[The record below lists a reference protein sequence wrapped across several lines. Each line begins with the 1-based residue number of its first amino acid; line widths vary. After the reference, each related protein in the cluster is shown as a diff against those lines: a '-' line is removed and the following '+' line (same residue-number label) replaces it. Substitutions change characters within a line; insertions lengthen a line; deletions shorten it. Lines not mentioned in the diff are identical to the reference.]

1 MLLRNVARRRLR
13 ALLSVLG
20 VALSVGATVALLGV
34 SLGLVGQ
41 VSAVVSEA
49 GSELTVVQRIPRGLT
64 FGYLGSLPE
73 SLVGDLLSVP
83 GVAGASPMVLVP
95 VTITR
100 EIVFLI
106 YGVLPDSPEVSRLR
120 ITAGRALR
128 DGDGPVV
135 MVGHRAAEG
144 MGKRVGDTLI
154 VGGGELPVV
163 GIYRSGVSLQDG
175 GAMMTLAGAR
185 EVFGFQGRV
194 SLVKV
199 KVADP
204 RRVRDIQQA
213 VEARFPDVTAI
224 TSEEFARDRL
234 NLEAV
239 VQAAWAISVI
249 ALLLSVL
256 AVTNTMAMAVVERTR
271 EIGILLAVGW
281 SRARILALFLGEALV
296 LSLAGGLLG
305 VGVGAGALR
314 VLSEGY
320 KMLPFPSAVP
330 PQLLGGAL
338 VLALAVGMLGGAAP
352 AWRAARLDPVAAL
365 RTE

>member
-13 ALLSVLG
+13 ALLSTLG

-41 VSAVVSEA
+41 VSSVVSQA

-64 FGYLGSLPE
+64 FGYLGTLPE
-73 SLVGDLLSVP
+73 SLVRDLLGVP
-83 GVAGASPMVLVP
+83 GVAGTSPMVLVP
-95 VTITR
+95 ATITR

-106 YGVLPDSPEVSRLR
+106 YGVLPDGPEVSRLR
-120 ITAGRALR
+120 VTAGRALQ
-128 DGDGPVV
+128 DGDGAVV
-135 MVGHRAAEG
+135 MLGRRAAEG
-144 MGKRVGDTLI
+144 MGKAVGDTLV
-154 VGGGELPVV
+154 VGGRELPVV

-185 EVFGFQGRV
+185 EVFGVQDRV

-204 RRVRDIQQA
+204 RRVREVQEAI
-213 VEARFPDVTAI
+213 EARFPDVAAI

-281 SRARILALFLGEALV
+281 SRLRILTLFLGEALV
-296 LSLAGGLLG
+296 LSLLGGLLG
-305 VGVGAGALR
+305 VGLGAGALR
-314 VLSEGY
+314 LLSEGY
-320 KMLPFPSAVP
+320 KTLPFPSAVP
-330 PQLLGGAL
+330 PQVLGGAL
-338 VLALAVGMLGGAAP
+338 ALALAVGMLGGAMP